1 MVAVGGI
8 GLVLLAR
15 RLCEQLRHVGSAKFV
30 RSSRTTQFAT
40 FIFSATVGSFAIELV
55 YLVLAVAAFRL
66 VRSSGNKPWQYAIV
80 AVAVATP
87 ILGFYGALNPEPHDT
102 LELQLGRRLL
112 DDRPAGRS
120 PLIWF
125 VIVLVTRR
133 DKVDNA
139 ASHAAEHHGV
149 APLDETLGFEPA
161 GETTPL

>member
-1 MVAVGGI
+1 M
-8 GLVLLAR
+8 
-15 RLCEQLRHVGSAKFV
+15 

-66 VRSSGNKPWQYAIV
+66 VRSSGNKPWQYVIV
-80 AVAVATP
+80 ARRGRDADPRLLRRAQS
-87 ILGFYGALNPEPHDT
+87 GAARQ

-112 DDRPAGRS
+112 DDRPAR
-120 PLIWF
+120 PRAH
-125 VIVLVTRR
+125 LVRDRPRDPRR